1 MADNPR
7 YQTSGIMYADMPNI
21 QFASLTEDIKAS
33 QSLQSSLDKIT
44 EYAYKG
50 AAEKAKTEGM
60 QYGVNNTPSLEQIML
75 AMENKKPIENLF
87 NNQGGIYGKAAR
99 EAQATQLRT
108 ELESQARTELASVKE
123 AMNLGPFNMEE
134 VSTKLNG
141 IVNGYSKIL
150 AKIDAEQ
157 SMKFRASIGSSGSE
171 VMAHGIK
178 ITRENLYADQLVNID
193 GYRKAFTSELNLLLE
208 NNDNPLDVALKIGP
222 AESNYIRMTDGLSAP
237 DKIKEREKIIK
248 LKENTIVD
256 HISNYVINNKDFFT
270 DPYDAIQKIQRGI
283 VGDKTDLYGTLGLDS
298 DGKSLKVRVMDQ
310 IRKGFNDLDSTR
322 KEVQSAQTD
331 KDKVRVAELESSYY
345 KKADPKILVEL
356 NQISIRNPNA
366 ITPKQVEEIKKS
378 EEGEAQYSDP
388 VVRLKNEAANGKFD
402 TLEGMYVRAKELGVS
417 RKAANVYVSDMITS
431 KTAAFVEQR
440 IEEFA
445 RTNYRQG
452 ETDAGKAN
460 KQRAARTEVD
470 RIVLANQE
478 HNDKVGKVEKPV
490 NKLDVVEMLMQKKEE
505 KRKANVANNTN
516 IDAFNNYAKQ
526 RNLDIVYP
534 TDRMDEK
541 TYELFKNNIKRR
553 KLSPAIEKDI
563 MLYLDA
569 IEKSENDLANLQVR

>member
-21 QFASLTEDIKAS
+21 QFASLTEEIKAS

-222 AESNYIRMTDGLSAP
+222 AESNYIRMTEGLSAP

-431 KTAAFVEQR
+431 KTASFVEQR